1 MLYIHVINAEEEEER
16 RKLEAQKREEER
28 LALMRMAD
36 SERQEYLRMY
46 RTVISPIEYPFT

>member
-1 MLYIHVINAEEEEER
+1 MSNTYSIHTYVNAEEEEER

-46 RTVISPIEYPFT
+46 